1 MLLARLVKYYASV
14 LDATLESSRFKWNAR
29 NLNLADHVLDTREG
43 LMSGNIF
50 ASLAAYQSSVKRA
63 RRDIV
68 RARVSCDARP
78 RNRSND
84 PISFLVA
91 HTDSTND
98 STTYGS
104 MSNAFTRPSASAHC
118 ICVRACA
125 RRRTRKSRL
134 SLFSR
139 MGAKINLP
147 WNDCNPSNG
156 RDGAKNTNLKIRIF
170 PRAMSLSHAHA
181 YNGRRLRLIMI
192 MFGLTVDLKLAGNF
206 ITSTKT
212 FQNIE

>member
-1 MLLARLVKYYASV
+1 MKRAKLKLSGPYIRY
-14 LDATLESSRFKWNAR
+14 TRRFNEWEYFR
-29 NLNLADHVLDTREG
+29 GTSFV
-43 LMSGNIF
+43 
-50 ASLAAYQSSVKRA
+50 AYQSSVKRA

-68 RARVSCDARP
+68 RAQVSCDARP

-139 MGAKINLP
+139 MGAKINF
-147 WNDCNPSNG
+147 S
-156 RDGAKNTNLKIRIF
+156 
-170 PRAMSLSHAHA
+170 
-181 YNGRRLRLIMI
+181 
-192 MFGLTVDLKLAGNF
+192 
-206 ITSTKT
+206 
-212 FQNIE
+212 